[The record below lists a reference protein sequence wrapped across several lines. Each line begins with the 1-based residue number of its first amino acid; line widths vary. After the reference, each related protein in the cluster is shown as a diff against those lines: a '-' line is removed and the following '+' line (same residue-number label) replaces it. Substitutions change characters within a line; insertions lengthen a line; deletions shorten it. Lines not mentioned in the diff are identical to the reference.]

1 MRHGASSLVI
11 VAMEAG
17 VKWARMK
24 LSGAQTAGRVEERLG
39 PLWVVAFVEPSG
51 WDLVLSSRLD
61 RRLNYIVLRADQ
73 FGGSKRCLNCL
84 HGVKSMTRGQAKCG
98 TTPNQFTRVD
108 TEMYNFDKYQWL
120 RYTEERSFDRQLHEL
135 DYVVWK

>member
-61 RRLNYIVLRADQ
+61 RRLDLVVLLVGQLGD
-73 FGGSKRCLNCL
+73 SKRCFNCL
-84 HGVKSMTRGQAKCG
+84 HGVKSMARGQAKCG
-98 TTPNQFTRVD
+98 TTPDRVTRVE
-108 TEMYNFDKYQWL
+108 TEIQNSGKYQWL

-135 DYVVWK
+135 DYVV